1 MLGGGDGLLAE
12 HTLARAGRVDEHPV
26 KLPGHRR
33 GQAGGVLVRDDGV
46 RHAHSLE
53 ILAQNFSAGGD
64 EFIGEQQA
72 LPLQSRRQLAG
83 LASRRGAEVGHPHTR
98 LHVQQRSGGRGTR
111 LLCIEH
117 ARVVPGVPP
126 RAEVRRRRKGRG
138 AEWGR
143 LCVKVRMLREPFRRA
158 AQRVDRYAAGR
169 LRRGVGVQLRQSASP
184 AVPAPAR

>member
-64 EFIGEQQA
+64 EFIGQQQA

-83 LASRRGAEVGHPHTR
+83 LASRRGAHIQDLISFLWIRPQHYPH
-98 LHVQQRSGGRGTR
+98 
-111 LLCIEH
+111 
-117 ARVVPGVPP
+117 
-126 RAEVRRRRKGRG
+126 G
-138 AEWGR
+138 A
-143 LCVKVRMLREPFRRA
+143 
-158 AQRVDRYAAGR
+158 
-169 LRRGVGVQLRQSASP
+169 
-184 AVPAPAR
+184 

>member
-64 EFIGEQQA
+64 EFIGQQQA
-72 LPLQSRRQLAG
+72 LPCRAA
-83 LASRRGAEVGHPHTR
+83 ASWLVLP
-98 LHVQQRSGGRGTR
+98 
-111 LLCIEH
+111 
-117 ARVVPGVPP
+117 PG
-126 RAEVRRRRKGRG
+126 
-138 AEWGR
+138 
-143 LCVKVRMLREPFRRA
+143 A
-158 AQRVDRYAAGR
+158 AQRSATRIPGCTSSSAAGAEA
-169 LRRGVGVQLRQSASP
+169 LGSCA
-184 AVPAPAR
+184 